1 MTTNHKNTI
10 SRWESRRKDAAR
22 DEVGAALIL
31 ALVFL
36 VAVSGM
42 VLALAGSTS
51 NNLLNSVHFTATRTV
66 DNAASNA
73 IEVAVQ
79 SIRYTPTLETG
90 GIAQTLNAS
99 PPIVLLGVRPDF
111 QLRRCQQFDG
121 YRRLV

>member
-1 MTTNHKNTI
+1 MIT
-10 SRWESRRKDAAR
+10 RWERCRKDAAR
-22 DEVGAALIL
+22 DEAGAVLIL

-66 DNAASNA
+66 DNAASNT
-73 IEVAVQ
+73 IQVAVQ

-90 GIAQTLNAS
+90 GVAQTLNAS
-99 PPIVLLGVRPDF
+99 PPTYCWGSSPPST
-111 QLRRCQQFDG
+111 LRKYRC
-121 YRRLV
+121 LV